1 MKRFLLFVFSVVLCS
16 LRMCCMNIGPQ
27 EKYQC
32 VLLCDESE
40 KSMVAYVFM
49 DSHYCLSSVTVSP
62 LDLIDPAQISKVWM
76 VSSNK
81 PKFKECI
88 EKYSLQYSD
97 RIRGIVL
104 IELKKGYKLPVSLMP
119 SQKDDKSINVEP

>member
-16 LRMCCMNIGPQ
+16 LRMCCMNICPQ

-88 EKYSLQYSD
+88 EKYILFLFL
-97 RIRGIVL
+97 L
-104 IELKKGYKLPVSLMP
+104 ISKTIGALTKN
-119 SQKDDKSINVEP
+119 DKNSNYITKM

>member
-1 MKRFLLFVFSVVLCS
+1 
-16 LRMCCMNIGPQ
+16 MNNNI
-27 EKYQC
+27 ELIRTEEYS
-32 VLLCDESE
+32 DETPE
-40 KSMVAYVFM
+40 
-49 DSHYCLSSVTVSP
+49 VTG
-62 LDLIDPAQISKVWM
+62 LIVN
-76 VSSNK
+76 NK

-119 SQKDDKSINVEP
+119 SQKADKSINVEP